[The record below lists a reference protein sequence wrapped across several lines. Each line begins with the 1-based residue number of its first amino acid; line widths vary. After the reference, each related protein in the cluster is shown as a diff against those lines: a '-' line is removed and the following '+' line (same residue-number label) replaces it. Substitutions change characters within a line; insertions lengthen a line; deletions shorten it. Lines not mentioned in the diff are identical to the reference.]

1 MSGGLRISCF
11 DACALQEDDT
21 RRFWTKPLGRY
32 FNPRPPCGGRPG
44 SFNVRL
50 GHDEFQSTSS
60 VWRTTNGAQNT
71 AGSGGDF
78 NPRPPCGG
86 RPGGP
91 TRKVGGADFNPR
103 PPCGGRLMPRPAGR
117 GTFDFNPRPPCG
129 GRRAAP
135 WPPRPS
141 GAFQSTSSVWRTTNQ
156 PGQVGQGR
164 PISIHVLRVE
174 DDLMPRPAGRG
185 TFDFNP
191 RPPCGGR
198 PGGGGVLHQVCD
210 ISIHVLRVEDD
221 WASLGRW
228 LARQFQSTSS
238 VWRTTRRGERGRGK
252 VTQFQSTSSVWR
264 TTAKTE
270 KNLYLHSYNT
280 AICTNLQP
288 KHSAYAFVCTDKDKQ
303 SHEKLVRSIRVRS
316 ARFTFAR
323 PSSPDGALRKSE
335 RHPAGRR
342 GELRC
347 VQPCFG
353 NGCPAGKS
361 AGCPLPGRSVWSAR
375 P

>member
-1 MSGGLRISCF
+1 MRVLCRRTIP
-11 DACALQEDDT
+11 DD
-21 RRFWTKPLGRY
+21 FGR
-32 FNPRPPCGGRPG
+32 NRWA
-44 SFNVRL
+44 N
-50 GHDEFQSTSS
+50 
-60 VWRTTNGAQNT
+60 
-71 AGSGGDF
+71 
-78 NPRPPCGG
+78 
-86 RPGGP
+86 
-91 TRKVGGADFNPR
+91 
-103 PPCGGRLMPRPAGR
+103 
-117 GTFDFNPRPPCG
+117 
-129 GRRAAP
+129 
-135 WPPRPS
+135 
-141 GAFQSTSSVWRTTNQ
+141 
-156 PGQVGQGR
+156 
-164 PISIHVLRVE
+164 ISIHVLRAE
-174 DDLMPRPAGRG
+174 DD
-185 TFDFNP
+185 
-191 RPPCGGR
+191 PPLKFICL
-198 PGGGGVLHQVCD
+198 PSCV
-210 ISIHVLRVEDD
+210 
-221 WASLGRW
+221 
-228 LARQFQSTSS
+228 
-238 VWRTTRRGERGRGK
+238 
-252 VTQFQSTSSVWR
+252 FQSTSSVWR

-361 AGCPLPGRSVWSAR
+361 AGCPLPGRSIWPVR